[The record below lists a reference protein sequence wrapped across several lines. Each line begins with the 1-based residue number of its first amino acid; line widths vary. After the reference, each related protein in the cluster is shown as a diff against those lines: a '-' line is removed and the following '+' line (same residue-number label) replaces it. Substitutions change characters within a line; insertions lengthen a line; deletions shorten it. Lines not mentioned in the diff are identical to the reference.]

1 MRFDLIVLLIFL
13 LCIAISDYKRAV
25 IPDAYILSG
34 IAFRILYLI
43 FLKSYIDILKSLGS
57 ALLIF
62 VPLLLMTVAYEKK
75 TGKHGAGGGD
85 LKNFSLAWF
94 LPFSD
99 GNFSDSIR
107 RIIAP
112 DNSFQIYNEASP
124 TIWSSTVYCYGNCHG
139 FYVIIATVATF
150 FEKF

>member
-25 IPDAYILSG
+25 IPDAYILAG
-34 IAFRILYLI
+34 ITFRILYLI
-43 FLKSYIDILKSLGS
+43 FLKSYINILKSLGS

-85 LKNFSLAWF
+85 LKTLA
-94 LPFSD
+94 LL
-99 GNFSDSIR
+99 
-107 RIIAP
+107 
-112 DNSFQIYNEASP
+112 
-124 TIWSSTVYCYGNCHG
+124 G
-139 FYVIIATVATF
+139 FYLSPMETLVTLFVASLLQISAFNDTMKQFLSFCPALFVASIVVIFIL
-150 FEKF
+150 

>member
-25 IPDAYILSG
+25 IPDAYILAG
-34 IAFRILYLI
+34 ITFRILYLI

-62 VPLLLMTVAYEKK
+62 VPLLLMTVMYEKK

-85 LKNFSLAWF
+85 LKALGMVGFYLSPMETLVTVFVASLLQIIAF
-94 LPFSD
+94 KYTMKQNLPF
-99 GNFSDSIR
+99 GPALF
-107 RIIAP
+107 
-112 DNSFQIYNEASP
+112 
-124 TIWSSTVYCYGNCHG
+124 
-139 FYVIIATVATF
+139 VATIVVIF
-150 FEKF
+150 IL

>member
-25 IPDAYILSG
+25 IPDAYIMAG
-34 IAFRILYLI
+34 ITFRILYLI
-43 FLKSYIDILKSLGS
+43 FLKSYINILKSLGS

-85 LKNFSLAWF
+85 LKTLALLGFYFSPMETLVTLFVASLLQITAF
-94 LPFSD
+94 KYTMKQVLPF
-99 GNFSDSIR
+99 GPALF
-107 RIIAP
+107 
-112 DNSFQIYNEASP
+112 
-124 TIWSSTVYCYGNCHG
+124 
-139 FYVIIATVATF
+139 IATVIVTIF
-150 FEKF
+150 M

>member
-1 MRFDLIVLLIFL
+1 MRFDLIILLIFL
-13 LCIAISDYKRAV
+13 LCIAASDYKRAV

-85 LKNFSLAWF
+85 LKTLALLGFYLSPMETLVTLFVASLLQITAF
-94 LPFSD
+94 KYTMKQVLPF
-99 GNFSDSIR
+99 GPVLF
-107 RIIAP
+107 
-112 DNSFQIYNEASP
+112 
-124 TIWSSTVYCYGNCHG
+124 
-139 FYVIIATVATF
+139 IATVIVTIF
-150 FEKF
+150 M